1 MSYGA
6 FHARNVPCCSPRY
19 RALAIFPLKDF
30 FFFQVMSIPLFPEAT
45 GFVGEC
51 LRSVGIM
58 LEDSE
63 DSITQHML
71 FELTIHVQ
79 GEFSQLTTYSV
90 DSVGG

>member
-19 RALAIFPLKDF
+19 PDLAIFPLKD

-45 GFVGEC
+45 GFVEEC

-58 LEDSE
+58 LE

>member
-1 MSYGA
+1 MLLT
-6 FHARNVPCCSPRY
+6 
-19 RALAIFPLKDF
+19 ALSRFGHIPIEDF
-30 FFFQVMSIPLFPEAT
+30 FFFQVMSIPLFPETT
-45 GFVGEC
+45 GFVEEC

-58 LEDSE
+58 LE

>member
-1 MSYGA
+1 MPYGA

-19 RALAIFPLKDF
+19 PDLAIFPLKD

-51 LRSVGIM
+51 LTF
-58 LEDSE
+58 EE
-63 DSITQHML
+63 SITQHML